1 VIARQTVHLGKLAE
15 AQEAADAAMEAATLA
30 AEKLAA
36 LTTQGD
42 RATALNTRLRLS
54 SIASIEARAR
64 EDGVSLKLVMCRA
77 LEAYGIKMAPAD
89 LGGGTPQDGRMTIRA
104 RMDAA

>member
-1 VIARQTVHLGKLAE
+1 MRAPLKTLDRQTPSPDEAIRIARETAP
-15 AQEAADAAMEAATLA
+15 TLPPA
-30 AEKLAA
+30 RLPVV
-36 LTTQGD
+36 D
-42 RATALNTRLRLS
+42 RAAPFNTRLRLS

-89 LGGGTPQDGRMTIRA
+89 LEDGTPRRRM
-104 RMDAA
+104 AA

>member
-1 VIARQTVHLGKLAE
+1 MARQTVHLGKLAE
-15 AQEAADAAMEAATLA
+15 AQEAADAAMEAAALA

-36 LTTQGD
+36 LTTQED
-42 RATALNTRLRLS
+42 RTTAFSTRLRLS

-64 EDGVSLKLVMCRA
+64 QDGVSLKLVMCRA

-89 LGGGTPQDGRMTIRA
+89 LEDGTPRRRM
-104 RMDAA
+104 AA